1 MTSKAEKSVLQTN
14 QGEQSRGGKRRLSP
28 VIILIILIILVVAL
42 SVGVYALVNRTLVES
57 NIETMTEMAVH
68 DNVSL
73 TSILNDEWEC
83 MEVLPSMLKGNDI
96 QTEKQLLETLRIYNE
111 HYTKSM
117 TMLVDENGVCY
128 RSDGVITQ
136 MPQLVEKLSE
146 YDGNFV
152 LRQDDD
158 FRETAEAKKEYL
170 VFGKCISDIQI
181 DGHTFKYMIRRV
193 QISELD
199 SKLRLESFGGEG
211 MASVIDQDGNFII
224 KLNRTGSVAERD
236 NFLEKLQTAKFYGD
250 LTYDEVMKTVQD
262 EPDGIS
268 FEAKYD
274 GTRYVVHIAALENTD
289 WYYAALVPTSV
300 FSAVTNR
307 ILGLVF
313 ILILCIIAAVIF
325 LAFTWSRSQHNRLKV
340 AEEHRA
346 QLSQALDMAQQANRA
361 KTVFLN
367 NMSHDIRTPMNAII
381 GFTALATK
389 SIDNKETVLDY
400 LAKIAQSSDHLLSLI
415 NDILDMSRIESGKVT
430 IDEKEEELSDILHS
444 IRNIFLADI
453 KAKNLDLF
461 IDTMNIKNEHIICD
475 KLRLN
480 QVLLNI
486 LSNAVKYTPNGGM
499 ISLKIRQEEPMAD
512 GRCYYEFRIR
522 DNGIGMS
529 EEFRKTIFEPFTREK
544 TSTISG
550 IQGTGLGMAI
560 TKNIVDMMGGTITC
574 SSKQGEGSEFV
585 VRLPLHIQENY
596 VEESIDCSFANGVR
610 ALVVDDDM
618 EACTSVAGML
628 RDIGMRSEWCVSGKE
643 AVVRSEEAFAIHDR
657 YEAYIIDWMMPDM
670 NGIETARRIRK
681 VVGPEAPIIILSAYD
696 YSNIET
702 EALEAGVTAFISK
715 PIFESDLK
723 RTLARVYG
731 AGQAAEQEAAGPSF
745 AGKRILL
752 VEDNELNQ
760 EIATAILEDEGIEVE
775 TAGNGQEACDTLLE
789 KGAGYYD
796 LVLMDIQMPIMD
808 GYEASEKIRSFEDEE
823 LSKVPIFAM
832 TANAFEEDK
841 KKAFAAGMNGHI
853 AKPINISVLMEEL
866 KKNLM

>member
-1 MTSKAEKSVLQTN
+1 
-14 QGEQSRGGKRRLSP
+14 
-28 VIILIILIILVVAL
+28 
-42 SVGVYALVNRTLVES
+42 
-57 NIETMTEMAVH
+57 
-68 DNVSL
+68 
-73 TSILNDEWEC
+73 
-83 MEVLPSMLKGNDI
+83 
-96 QTEKQLLETLRIYNE
+96 
-111 HYTKSM
+111 
-117 TMLVDENGVCY
+117 
-128 RSDGVITQ
+128 
-136 MPQLVEKLSE
+136 
-146 YDGNFV
+146 
-152 LRQDDD
+152 
-158 FRETAEAKKEYL
+158 
-170 VFGKCISDIQI
+170 
-181 DGHTFKYMIRRV
+181 
-193 QISELD
+193 
-199 SKLRLESFGGEG
+199 
-211 MASVIDQDGNFII
+211 
-224 KLNRTGSVAERD
+224 
-236 NFLEKLQTAKFYGD
+236 
-250 LTYDEVMKTVQD
+250 
-262 EPDGIS
+262 
-268 FEAKYD
+268 
-274 GTRYVVHIAALENTD
+274 
-289 WYYAALVPTSV
+289 
-300 FSAVTNR
+300 
-307 ILGLVF
+307 
-313 ILILCIIAAVIF
+313 
-325 LAFTWSRSQHNRLKV
+325 
-340 AEEHRA
+340 
-346 QLSQALDMAQQANRA
+346 MAQQANRA

-400 LAKIAQSSDHLLSLI
+400 LTKIAQSSDHLLSLI

-430 IDEKEEELSDILHS
+430 IDEKEEELSDILHG

-499 ISLKIRQEEPMAD
+499 ISLKIRQEEAMPD
-512 GRCYYEFRIR
+512 GRCCYEFRIR

-574 SSKQGEGSEFV
+574 SSKQGEGSEFI

-643 AVVRSEEAFAIHDR
+643 AVVRSQEAFEIHDR
-657 YEAYIIDWMMPDM
+657 YETYIIDWMMPDM

-702 EALEAGVTAFISK
+702 EAREAGVTAFISK

-723 RTLARVYG
+723 RTLAKVYG
-731 AGQAAEQEAAGPSF
+731 AGQAAEQEADGPTF

-775 TAGNGQEACDTLLE
+775 TANNGQEACDTLLE

-808 GYEASEKIRSFEDEE
+808 GYEATEKIRSFEDEE
-823 LSKVPIFAM
+823 LSEIPIFAM

-841 KKAFAAGMNGHI
+841 KKALAAGMNGHI

-866 KKNLM
+866 KKNLL

>member
-1 MTSKAEKSVLQTN
+1 MTGKTMESELQTDN
-14 QGEQSRGGKRRLSP
+14 GGNSP
-28 VIILIILIILVVAL
+28 KEKKKLFPIIIIIIIVLAL
-42 SVGVYALVNRTLVES
+42 SGGVYALVNRTLVES
-57 NIETMTEMAVH
+57 NIETMTEMSAH

-73 TSILNDEWEC
+73 TTILNDEWES
-83 MEVLPSMLKGNDI
+83 MEVLKSMLKSGGVM
-96 QTEKQLLETLRIYNE
+96 TERQLLDTLRTYNE

-117 TMLVDENGVCY
+117 AMVVDENGVCY
-128 RSDGVITQ
+128 RSDGVITE
-136 MPQLVEKLSE
+136 MPELVENLSK
-146 YDGNFV
+146 YDGDFV
-152 LRQDDD
+152 LRQDDN
-158 FRETAEAKKEYL
+158 FRETPEAKKEYL
-170 VFGKCISDIQI
+170 VFGKCISGIQI
-181 DGHTFKYMIRRV
+181 DGHNFKYIIRRV
-193 QISELD
+193 KISELD
-199 SKLRLESFGGEG
+199 DKLRLDSFGGEG
-211 MASVIDQDGNFII
+211 LASVIDRDGYFII
-224 KLNRTGSVAERD
+224 KLNRTGSLVERD
-236 NFLEKLQTAKFYGD
+236 NFLENLKGARFYGG
-250 LTYDEVMKTVQD
+250 LTYDEIMKTAQ
-262 EPDGIS
+262 ENPEGIS
-268 FEAKYD
+268 FEAKY
-274 GTRYVVHIAALENTD
+274 GGIRYVVRIAALQNTD
-289 WYYAALVPTSV
+289 WYYASLVPMSV
-300 FSAVTNR
+300 FSSVTNR

-313 ILILCIIAAVIF
+313 VLVLSVIAAILVMVVMW
-325 LAFTWSRSQHNRLKV
+325 TKTQRDRLKI
-340 AEEHRA
+340 AEEHRT
-346 QLSQALDMAQQANRA
+346 QLSEALSMAQQANRA
-361 KTVFLN
+361 KTTFLN

-400 LAKIAQSSDHLLSLI
+400 LTKIAQSSDHLLSLI

-486 LSNAVKYTPNGGM
+486 ISNAVKYTPNGGM
-499 ISLKIRQEEPMAD
+499 ISLKIRQEEMMPD

-529 EEFRKTIFEPFTREK
+529 EEFRQTIFEPFTREK

-550 IQGTGLGMAI
+550 IQGTGVGMAI
-560 TKNIVDMMGGTITC
+560 TKNIVDMMDGTISCT
-574 SSKQGEGSEFV
+574 SKQGEGSEFV
-585 VRLPLHIQENY
+585 VRVPLHIQENY

-618 EACTSVAGML
+618 DACTSVSGML

-657 YEAYIIDWMMPDM
+657 YETYIIDWKMPDM

-681 VVGPEAPIIILSAYD
+681 VVGPDASIIILSAYD

-702 EALEAGVTAFISK
+702 EAREAGVTAFITK

-723 RTLARVYG
+723 RTLAKAYG
-731 AGQAAEQEAAGPSF
+731 AEQTSGQETAGPSF
-745 AGKRILL
+745 SGKRILL
-752 VEDNELNQ
+752 VEDNELNR

-775 TAGNGQEACDTLLE
+775 TANNGQEACDTLLE

-796 LVLMDIQMPIMD
+796 LVLMDIQMPVMD
-808 GYEASEKIRSFEDEE
+808 GYEATRTIRAFEDEE
-823 LSKVPIFAM
+823 LSKIPIFAM
-832 TANAFEEDK
+832 TANAFDEDK
-841 KKAFAAGMNGHI
+841 KNAFDAGMNGHI
-853 AKPINISVLMEEL
+853 AKPININVLMEEL
-866 KKNLM
+866 KKNLI

>member
-1 MTSKAEKSVLQTN
+1 MTFKIKKQTLQT
-14 QGEQSRGGKRRLSP
+14 EEEKKIMGGKRLFLP
-28 VIILIILIILVVAL
+28 VIIMSIIVLAL
-42 SVGVYALVNRTLVES
+42 SGGVYVLVNRTLVKS
-57 NIETMTEMAVH
+57 NIETMTEMAAH

-73 TSILNDEWEC
+73 TSILEYEWNS
-83 MEVLPSMLKGNDI
+83 MDVIPSLLKDGNV
-96 QTEKQLLETLRIYNE
+96 QTERQLLDMLRTYNE
-111 HYTKSM
+111 HYIKSM
-117 TMLVDENGVCY
+117 TMLVDEDGVCY
-128 RSDGVITQ
+128 RSDGVIAE
-136 MPQLVEKLSE
+136 MPQLVENLSK

-170 VFGKCISDIQI
+170 IFGKGISDIEI
-181 DGHTFKYMIRRV
+181 DGHKFKYMIRRV
-193 QISELD
+193 QIAELD
-199 SKLRLESFGGEG
+199 SRFRLDSFGGEG
-211 MASVIDQDGNFII
+211 LASVIDQDGYYII

-236 NFLEKLQTAKFYGD
+236 NFLEKLQTAKFYGG
-250 LTYDEVMKTVQD
+250 LTYDAVMKVARGN
-262 EPDGIS
+262 PDGIS

-274 GTRYVVHIAALENTD
+274 GVRYVVHITALENTD
-289 WYYAALVPTSV
+289 WYYAALVPMSV
-300 FSAVTNR
+300 FSVETNR

-313 ILILCIIAAVIF
+313 VLILCIIGSVFFIVF
-325 LAFTWSRSQHNRLKV
+325 MWTKGQSERLKI
-340 AEEHRA
+340 AEEHRK
-346 QLSQALDMAQQANRA
+346 QLSEALSMAQQASRA

-389 SIDNKETVLDY
+389 NIDRKETVLDY
-400 LAKIAQSSDHLLSLI
+400 LTKIAQSSDHLLSLI

-444 IRNIFLADI
+444 IRSIFLADI

-499 ISLKIRQEEPMAD
+499 ISLKIKQEEAMQD

-529 EEFRKTIFEPFTREK
+529 EEFLKTIFEPFTREK

-560 TKNIVDMMGGTITC
+560 TKNIIEMMGGSITC

-585 VRLPLHIQENY
+585 VRLPLRISENY
-596 VEESIDCSFANGVR
+596 TEESVDCSFAKGVR

-618 EACTSVAGML
+618 DACTGVSGML

-643 AVVRSEEAFAIHDR
+643 AVVRSEEALGIHDP
-657 YEAYIIDWMMPDM
+657 YETYIIDWMMPDM
-670 NGIETARRIRK
+670 NGIETTRRIRR

-702 EALEAGVTAFISK
+702 EAKEAGVTAFINK

-723 RTLARVYG
+723 RTLAKVYG
-731 AGQAAEQEAAGPSF
+731 ADQTSGQEESTPIF
-745 AGKRILL
+745 EGKRILL
-752 VEDNELNQ
+752 VEDNELNR
-760 EIATAILEDEGIEVE
+760 EIATEILKDEGIEVE
-775 TAGNGQEACDTLLE
+775 TANNGQEACDTLLE
-789 KGAGYYD
+789 RGAGYYD
-796 LVLMDIQMPIMD
+796 LVLMDIQMPVMD
-808 GYEASEKIRSFEDEE
+808 GYEATERIRSFEDEE
-823 LSKVPIFAM
+823 LSKITVFAM

-853 AKPINISVLMEEL
+853 AKPINIGVLMEEL
-866 KKNLM
+866 KKNLI

>member
-1 MTSKAEKSVLQTN
+1 MQTDIEGKNRGSKPLLPAL
-14 QGEQSRGGKRRLSP
+14 
-28 VIILIILIILVVAL
+28 ILIVMVLVL
-42 SVGVYALVNRTLVES
+42 SGGVYSLVNRTLVES
-57 NIETMTEMAVH
+57 NIETMTEMAAH

-73 TSILNDEWEC
+73 NAILDDEWDS
-83 MEVLPSMLKGNDI
+83 MDVLPSMLEGYDI

-111 HYTKSM
+111 HYTKST
-117 TMLVDENGVCY
+117 TMLVDENGTCY
-128 RSDGVITQ
+128 RSDGVITE
-136 MPQLVEKLSE
+136 MPQLVDKLSA

-158 FRETAEAKKEYL
+158 FRETVEAKKEYL
-170 VFGKCISDIQI
+170 VFGKCLSDIQI
-181 DGHTFKYMIRRV
+181 DGHTFKYAIRRV
-193 QISELD
+193 GISELD
-199 SKLRLESFGGEG
+199 SKLRLSSFGGEG
-211 MASVIDQDGNFII
+211 MASVIDKDGNFVI

-236 NFLEKLQTAKFYGD
+236 NFLEKLQGAEFYDG
-250 LTYDEVMKTVQD
+250 LSYEEVVNTVQTD
-262 EPDGIS
+262 PDGVS
-268 FEAKYD
+268 FEAQYD
-274 GTRYVVHIAALENTD
+274 GTRYVVHISALQNTD
-289 WYYAALVPTSV
+289 WYYASLVPTSV

-307 ILGLVF
+307 ILSLVF
-313 ILILCIIAAVIF
+313 ILILCILVAV
-325 LAFTWSRSQHNRLKV
+325 LVMVVMWTRSQRERLKT

-346 QLSQALDMAQQANRA
+346 RLSEALDMAQQASRS

-381 GFTALATK
+381 GFTALAAK
-389 SIDNKETVLDY
+389 SIDSKETVLDY
-400 LAKIAQSSDHLLSLI
+400 LAKISQSSDHLLSLI

-430 IDEKEEELSDILHS
+430 IDEKEEELSDILHG

-453 KAKNLDLF
+453 RTKNLDLF

-499 ISLKIRQEEPMAD
+499 VSLKIRQEEAMPD
-512 GRCYYEFRIR
+512 GRCFYEFSIR

-529 EEFRKTIFEPFTREK
+529 EEFAQTIFEPFTREK

-585 VRLPLHIQENY
+585 VRIPLRILENY
-596 VEESIDCSFANGVR
+596 VGESIDCSFANGIR

-618 EACTSVAGML
+618 DACTSVAGML
-628 RDIGMRSEWCVSGKE
+628 REIGMRSEWCVSGKE
-643 AVVRSEEAFAIHDR
+643 AVVRSKEAFAIHDC
-657 YEAYIIDWMMPDM
+657 YGTYIIDWLMPDM
-670 NGIETARRIRK
+670 NGVETARRIRS
-681 VVGPEAPIIILSAYD
+681 VVGPDAPIIILSAYD
-696 YSNIET
+696 YSNIEA
-702 EALEAGVTAFISK
+702 EAKEAGVTAFINK

-723 RTLARVYG
+723 RTLAKAYG
-731 AGQAAEQEAAGPSF
+731 VHQTVEQEATGPSF
-745 AGKRILL
+745 VGKRILL

-760 EIATAILEDEGIEVE
+760 EIAIAILEDEGLEVE
-775 TAGNGQEACDTLLE
+775 TANNGQEACEVLLE

-796 LVLMDIQMPIMD
+796 LVLMDIQMPVMD
-808 GYEASEKIRSFEDEE
+808 GYEATEQIRAFEDEE
-823 LSKVPIFAM
+823 LSNIPIFAM

-853 AKPINISVLMEEL
+853 AKPINISMLMEEL
-866 KKNLM
+866 RKSLL